1 VADLGV
7 QDGIQAARLV
17 LPRCWFDADLC
28 REGIEAL
35 RQYQREYDEDKRAF
49 RATPRHDWTS
59 HPADAFRMLA
69 VAWREEAPV
78 EPPRADRPLLVGATN
93 AATLNDMWAA
103 HETRSRS
110 ARI

>member
-1 VADLGV
+1 
-7 QDGIQAARLV
+7 
-17 LPRCWFDADLC
+17 
-28 REGIEAL
+28 
-35 RQYQREYDEDKRAF
+35 
-49 RATPRHDWTS
+49 
-59 HPADAFRMLA
+59 MLA